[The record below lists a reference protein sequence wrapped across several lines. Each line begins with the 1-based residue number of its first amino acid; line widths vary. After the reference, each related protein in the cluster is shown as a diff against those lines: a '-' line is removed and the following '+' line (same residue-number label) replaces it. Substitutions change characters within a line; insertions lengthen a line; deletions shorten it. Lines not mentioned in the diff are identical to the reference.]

1 MKRKFFDSFNQ
12 TEQTDKYN
20 GKPLIKRRVLL
31 SKAADVMKDVI
42 ASLILIAIFDLTIIG
57 IIALA
62 NRPLLDLIFGN

>member
-1 MKRKFFDSFNQ
+1 MKRKFFDSCNR

-20 GKPLIKRRVLL
+20 GKPLIKRQIFL

-42 ASLILIAIFDLTIIG
+42 ASLIFIAIFDLTIIG